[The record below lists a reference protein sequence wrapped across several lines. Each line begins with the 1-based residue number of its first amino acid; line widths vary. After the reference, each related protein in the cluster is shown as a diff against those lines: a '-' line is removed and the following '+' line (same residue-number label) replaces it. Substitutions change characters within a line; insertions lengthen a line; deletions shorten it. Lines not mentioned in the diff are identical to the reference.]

1 MDQHFPGDLLQ
12 IDIVGKLPDSGGF
25 THILTAKDVFS
36 KYLFAIPLR
45 NASAPNV
52 AKQLFHLFTRNSY
65 IPKTV
70 LSDMGTAFTAKIMT
84 ELSKLLEITMQ
95 YATVKHPQT
104 VGSVERTHASLKQYL
119 GIYENRLKKD
129 WHTYVDLA
137 AFVHNT
143 SYHVSIGCTP
153 TYLFHGREPVKP
165 LDVRFNLKTIQN
177 LETRYEF
184 TSSMQ
189 DRMNEVF
196 SAARD
201 ATITAYNKYRTFYD
215 RKAYA
220 APLSK
225 HRYCLLLNPKLANVN
240 DHMGKSLTKWI
251 PLYRV
256 EQVLTNSNYIVRKV
270 GTNYTQCVH
279 RIRLRPITPQYQI
292 EDLAHIHP
300 NNFVPDPS
308 TRHTSEPSLFDST
321 LPDLLSD
328 KSFMPTDGVNDS
340 PSVLFYYTP
349 RRVAPPAAP
358 IAPYP
363 HRQPPADPPIAQD
376 PPQDNNNELPVNPTF
391 TLDDVILD
399 TGSSDNNAQ
408 NSSSDENSDAFVV
421 SRASLD
427 PNEPS
432 TSTPFRSR
440 TPSRIY
446 SSSELN
452 SSNSTFL
459 GFDSPTLSR
468 ADRCLNKPSY
478 TSSGVPADTTV
489 TYTSPSMLT
498 SASFH
503 SQVKTLHPF
512 PSRIPRPVSPIP
524 RSISPKP
531 STLIPTP
538 QMASSTPT
546 QPTYLQFGPSTS
558 FYPPQP
564 ARSPVCDSSA
574 QTSNAELSLQERF
587 PNVIIPRRYD
597 PYYSQSSQS
606 SSRDT
611 RFRQKPKRPP
621 FSTLPHGNNL
631 KNAIFRTFLTKK
643 VTFFTIF
650 SIFLHTYLSDTHK
663 FGTVGFVSLRR
674 IHFHPPF
681 HSVSPFQYQKI
692 DSKITPKKDPKLAT
706 HFGV

>member
-1 MDQHFPGDLLQ
+1 
-12 IDIVGKLPDSGGF
+12 
-25 THILTAKDVFS
+25 
-36 KYLFAIPLR
+36 
-45 NASAPNV
+45 
-52 AKQLFHLFTRNSY
+52 
-65 IPKTV
+65 
-70 LSDMGTAFTAKIMT
+70 
-84 ELSKLLEITMQ
+84 
-95 YATVKHPQT
+95 
-104 VGSVERTHASLKQYL
+104 
-119 GIYENRLKKD
+119 
-129 WHTYVDLA
+129 
-137 AFVHNT
+137 
-143 SYHVSIGCTP
+143 
-153 TYLFHGREPVKP
+153 
-165 LDVRFNLKTIQN
+165 
-177 LETRYEF
+177 
-184 TSSMQ
+184 
-189 DRMNEVF
+189 
-196 SAARD
+196 
-201 ATITAYNKYRTFYD
+201 
-215 RKAYA
+215 
-220 APLSK
+220 
-225 HRYCLLLNPKLANVN
+225 
-240 DHMGKSLTKWI
+240 MGKSLTKWI

-308 TRHTSEPSLFDST
+308 TRHTSQPSLFDST

-328 KSFMPTDGVNDS
+328 KSFMPTDEVNDS

-358 IAPYP
+358 IAPHP
-363 HRQPPADPPIAQD
+363 HRQPPADPPIDQD
-376 PPQDNNNELPVNPTF
+376 PPQDNNNELPFHPTF

-531 STLIPTP
+531 PTLIPTP

-574 QTSNAELSLQERF
+574 QTPNAELSLQERF

-611 RFRQKPKRPP
+611 RLRQKPKKT
-621 FSTLPHGNNL
+621 S
-631 KNAIFRTFLTKK
+631 
-643 VTFFTIF
+643 FFN
-650 SIFLHTYLSDTHK
+650 S
-663 FGTVGFVSLRR
+663 
-674 IHFHPPF
+674 
-681 HSVSPFQYQKI
+681 SPWK
-692 DSKITPKKDPKLAT
+692 
-706 HFGV
+706 